1 MQGSSVS
8 APETGRDSALAGH
21 NPANGVPTQVNATLF
36 QVAAYDLHE
45 LVGQYGDEQVPIGA
59 LFFVVEHGTQAQFA
73 FEAAK
78 YRFQI
83 GQHDVGA
90 PQFLTSQAVSLLR
103 RQ

>member
-1 MQGSSVS
+1 MQGSAVG

-21 NPANGVPTQVNATLF
+21 NPANGVPTQVNAALF

-90 PQFLTSQAVSLLR
+90 PQFFGIPGGLIAA
-103 RQ
+103 

>member
-1 MQGSSVS
+1 MQGSFVS
-8 APETGRDSALAGH
+8 AAETGGDSALAGH
-21 NPANGVPTQVNATLF
+21 NPANGVPTQVNAALF

-59 LFFVVEHGTQAQFA
+59 LCFAVEHGAQAQFA

-83 GQHDVGA
+83 GQPTFRTPPVNK
-90 PQFLTSQAVSLLR
+90 
-103 RQ
+103 